1 MDKIIIENLT
11 VFAYHG
17 VLEEEQRLGQKF
29 VVCVEMEADL
39 HGAGIND
46 DLNKTVNYAEACA
59 FITEYTK
66 NNPCKLIE
74 AAAEQHAQGL
84 LVKYTMVKAVTVTVK
99 KPWAP
104 IMLPIDYAGVTIRRE
119 RHTAYLSIGSNIG
132 DKKAYLDFA
141 LQKLGEDEKCNVC
154 AVSDYIT
161 TKPVGDVVQDD
172 FLNGAV
178 KIETLYSPHE
188 LLCKI
193 HEIEAEAGR
202 ERKIHW
208 GPRTLDIDIIL
219 YDDAVVD
226 SADLKIPHPEMKNRE
241 FVLKPLS
248 QLAPYAK
255 NPVNGK
261 SVCDMLAELESIN

>member
-39 HGAGIND
+39 HSAGVND

-59 FITEYTK
+59 FITK
-66 NNPCKLIE
+66 
-74 AAAEQHAQGL
+74 GL

-188 LLCKI
+188 LLFKI
-193 HEIEAEAGR
+193 HEIETEAGR

-226 SADLKIPHPEMKNRE
+226 SADLKIPHPEMKNRG